1 MLSMNRL
8 AETLALQLNG
18 YSLLTEGSF
27 TIYVLTAL
35 GIEPLFEHSAAGG
48 CEWRKPGSDFSSEN
62 AQITMLLIRNND
74 MQKLGHSSFT

>member
-1 MLSMNRL
+1 MNRL
-8 AETLALQLNG
+8 ADTLVLQLNG

-27 TIYVLTAL
+27 TLYEFSAL

-62 AQITMLLIRNND
+62 AQITMLLIRNID
-74 MQKLGHSSFT
+74 KQKQGHSSFT